1 MLKRACIS
9 VAILS
14 FLVVLGL
21 PIAQARTNQSMSVH
35 VPFEFVL
42 QDRVLSAGDYTV
54 QQLTDN
60 GVAIRISSADNS
72 EAEAV
77 LTNNAEAGKQESDAP
92 RLIFRR
98 YGDQYFLAAIWL
110 NADSGRDLSKSHRER
125 SLQKEL
131 AASGH
136 ALEPEVVAIVAES
149 AAH

>member
-9 VAILS
+9 VAVLS

-21 PIAQARTNQSMSVH
+21 PIAQAHTGQSLSVH
-35 VPFEFVL
+35 APFEFVL
-42 QDRVLSAGDYTV
+42 RDRVLAAGDYTV
-54 QQLTDN
+54 QQITDN
-60 GVAIRISSADNS
+60 GALMRISSPDNNES
-72 EAEAV
+72 VAV
-77 LTNNAEAGKQESDAP
+77 VTNNAAAGSRQGGAP

-110 NADSGRDLSKSHRER
+110 SADSGRALSKSHRER

-136 ALEPEVVAIVAES
+136 ALEPEVIALVAES